1 MRVSLAGFRW
11 PGLSKNTVP
20 GPGLPGDKVG
30 LSEKPPRIIISWA
43 FCLNQMDELTD
54 FRL

>member
-20 GPGLPGDKVG
+20 GPGSPRDKAG
-30 LSEKPPRIIISWA
+30 LSEKPLRIIRSRA
-43 FCLNQMDELTD
+43 FCLSQVDELTD